1 VFVDHEGGDPNFSA
15 TTRLTDDRVIVV
27 VTGEVDMS
35 TADDMFRAATEGSA
49 PAATLDLREVTFFD
63 SAAIHALLRLA
74 EHFGVAALRVLPSH
88 QVRRVLEISGLAG
101 QPWLEEISG

>member
-1 VFVDHEGGDPNFSA
+1 VSVDQEGVDPGFSA
-15 TTRLTDDRVIVV
+15 TTRLTDDGVFVV

-35 TADDMFRAATEGSA
+35 TADDMFRAATPDA
-49 PAATLDLREVTFFD
+49 ARAATVDLREVSFFD

-74 EHFGVAALRVLPSH
+74 EHFGGALTVLPSP

-101 QPWLEEISG
+101 QPWLSD